1 MRKSI
6 YLFLALLIMIGCEE
20 QTDSSEINTENWLKR
35 KIDISQK
42 DSLEYGKSYLS
53 VYSQIY
59 SFSQHEKYNLTGM
72 ISLRNT
78 SDVDTIYLLKTEY
91 FDTQGALLRTYFD
104 TPIYLAPMETTEIII
119 DQMDVAG
126 GTGSNFMFEWKIPL
140 DCPEPLFEGVMIS
153 MQGTQGLSFT
163 TQAKRIR

>member
-1 MRKSI
+1 MKKNI
-6 YLFLALLIMIGCEE
+6 YLIILLLAILGCQAEKNL
-20 QTDSSEINTENWLKR
+20 DSIDTENWLKR

-126 GTGSNFMFEWKIPL
+126 GTGSNFMFEWKIPPT
-140 DCPEPLFEGVMIS
+140 CPEPLFEGVMIS

>member
-1 MRKSI
+1 MKKNI
-6 YLFLALLIMIGCEE
+6 YLIIALLVMLGCQAEKDL
-20 QTDSSEINTENWLKR
+20 DSIDTENWLKR

-104 TPIYLAPMETTEIII
+104 SPIYLAPMETTEIII
-119 DQMDVAG
+119 DQKDVAG
-126 GTGSNFMFEWKIPL
+126 GTGSNFMFEWKIPPT
-140 DCPEPLFEGVMIS
+140 CPEPLFEGVMIS